1 MTETGRLHF
10 PDHYFE
16 NETRYGFTITAMM
29 KRYWAAQ
36 MEVLA
41 WVDEVC
47 TRNDIRYIMCY
58 GSLIGTVRHHGY
70 IPWDDDI
77 DIAMLREDFTRFSE
91 IVQRE
96 LPPYLITYS
105 LLPGAKAPKELIFGI
120 FNGSNLDTSPARLER
135 FHGCP
140 YAAGLDM
147 YVFDKM
153 PQDPEMFS
161 YQERLVRMLDRLL
174 TLQWDYEKGELTEHT
189 RQEYEAIRRVIGE
202 ELEYTFTDIEPVT
215 MQILR
220 LMDVASALCEDCD
233 SHRVENWEQWIYY
246 GDRGFC
252 TEHFTDRIFVPY
264 EGVMDVPIPRDYDTL
279 LRNIFGEYRIPRK
292 FTAGHPYPS
301 YRNQREQ
308 LYRAYHKRGW
318 EIPREFLEYGE
329 DGSLVLDPETLKDPE
344 RRLAVFLPYK
354 AAMWDALET
363 IWRQK
368 TADPAYETMVI
379 PIPYYDKAADGS
391 LIKEH
396 WEFNSYPAD
405 VPVVDYRNVDLEE
418 LHPAEIYIHNPYD
431 QANHITS
438 VHPDYYAKRL
448 KDLTDQL
455 VYVPYFVLGDT
466 DACNP
471 EGIADF
477 AVTPG
482 VFHAHRV
489 IVQSEEMKQAY
500 VSALVSRLGE
510 DTREIWERKIEGTG
524 SPKLDRLLSVEVSS
538 LVIPAEWERLATRPD
553 GSRRMV
559 ILYNTGIAALLAEN
573 ERMIDKIRRVLEY
586 FFAEREN
593 VTLLWRPHPLIEA
606 TLTSMRPQLSEE
618 YRKIV
623 DEYVQAGWGI
633 YDDTPDLDRA
643 ILWSDAYYG
652 DPSSLVWLYRRTG
665 KPVMIQNV
673 FV

>member
-1 MTETGRLHF
+1 MINF
-10 PDHYFE
+10 PDNYFR
-16 NETRYGFTITAMM
+16 NEVRCGFHITAMM

-36 MEVLA
+36 MEVLS

-47 TRNDIRYIMCY
+47 TRNDIRYIICF

-77 DIAMLREDFTRFSE
+77 DIGMLREDFTRFSE

-105 LLPGAKAPKELIFGI
+105 LLPGAKPPKELIFGI
-120 FNGSNLDTSPARLER
+120 FNGTTLDTSPARLDR

-140 YAAGLDM
+140 YAAGLDL
-147 YVFDKM
+147 YVFDKI
-153 PQDPEMFS
+153 PQDPEMFA
-161 YQERLVRMLDRLL
+161 YQDRLVRMLDRML
-174 TLQWDYEKGELTEHT
+174 TLQWDYDKGELKGEILAGYQALKH
-189 RQEYEAIRRVIGE
+189 AIEE
-202 ELEYTFTDIEPVT
+202 ELEYTFTDIEPMT

-233 SHRVENWEQWIYY
+233 SPRVENWEQMLYY

-252 TEHFTDRIFVPY
+252 TRHFTDRIFVPY
-264 EGVMDVPIPRDYDTL
+264 EGVLDVPIPRDYDTL
-279 LRNIFGEYRIPRK
+279 LRQTFGDYQIPHK
-292 FTAGHPYPS
+292 FTGQHQYPS
-301 YRNQREQ
+301 YCNQREQ
-308 LYRAYHKRGW
+308 LYRAHIRRGW
-318 EIPREFLEYGE
+318 EIPEEFLETDENG
-329 DGSLVLDPETLKDPE
+329 DLVLDPATLKKPE
-344 RRLAVFLPYK
+344 KRLAVFLPYK

-363 IWRQK
+363 IWREK
-368 TADPAYETMVI
+368 AADPGYETMVI

-396 WEFNSYPAD
+396 WEFHSYPAD
-405 VPVVDYRNVDLEE
+405 VPVVDYRSVDLAE

-448 KDLTDQL
+448 KDLTEQL

-471 EGIADF
+471 VAIADF

-482 VFHAHRV
+482 VFYAHRV
-489 IVQSEEMKQAY
+489 VVQSENMKKAY
-500 VSALVSRLGE
+500 VNALVSRLGE
-510 DTREIWERKIEGTG
+510 DTRPIWEQKIEGSG
-524 SPKLDRLLSVEVSS
+524 SPKLDKLLATDVSK
-538 LVIPAEWERLATRPD
+538 LDIPQEWERIANRAD
-553 GSRRMV
+553 GSRRLV
-559 ILYNTGIAALLAEN
+559 ILYNTGVAALLAEN

-586 FFAEREN
+586 FCKERDN

-606 TLTSMRPQLSEE
+606 TLTSMRPQLLEE

-652 DPSSLVWLYRRTG
+652 DQSSLVWLYRETG

-673 FV
+673 TV